1 MSAIEAKLVKGA
13 LHISSTYQGEE
24 RKKTFYRPSIIL
36 GRASANS
43 QPDFDLTPDNNISR
57 NHARIWIEDGACWIE
72 DLGTKF
78 GTRVNAKE
86 IRGLGKAR
94 VDASSR
100 IELGDTVIKVETHTD
115 SPNGFAALD
124 PQAASSA
131 TIEFE
136 RAISTKRTRLPQSKS
151 SGIDAAQRQ
160 ALLLEI
166 LIHFTLPAPL
176 EQLLQTIIGRIVELI
191 PGAVRGTLLLLEPTT
206 DKLLLAAFV
215 SSDEPAVSETLARR
229 ALQKQE
235 SFVWRNR
242 FGTDHAL
249 SIHRH
254 QIQSGMYAPLI
265 YDGRPL
271 GVLCVDNPDCQSA
284 FSEENLQLLV
294 AVADHAAVAVSYSR
308 LRQELREKSALLE
321 AALSNLSPS
330 VRTRLIEEGQRTR

>member
-1 MSAIEAKLVKGA
+1 MSAIEVKLVKGA
-13 LHISSTYQGEE
+13 LRVSSIYQGEE
-24 RKKTFYRPSIIL
+24 RKKTFYRPSITL
-36 GRASANS
+36 GRAGANS
-43 QPDFDLTPDNNISR
+43 QPDFDLSPDNNISR

-78 GTRVNAKE
+78 GTRVDAKE
-86 IRGLGKAR
+86 IRGLGKVR
-94 VDASSR
+94 IDAASR

-115 SPNGFAALD
+115 SPSGFAALD

-136 RAISTKRTRLPQSKS
+136 RAISTNRIRLSRPES
-151 SGIDAAQRQ
+151 SGLDVAQRQ

-166 LIHFTLPAPL
+166 LIHFTLPGSL
-176 EQLLQTIIGRIVELI
+176 EQLLQTIIGRIVELV
-191 PGAVRGTLLLLEPTT
+191 PGAVRGTLLLLEPKT
-206 DKLLLAAFV
+206 DKLLLAAYV

-229 ALQKQE
+229 ALQKQQG
-235 SFVWRNR
+235 FVWRNR

-294 AVADHAAVAVSYSR
+294 AVADHAAVAVSYSQM
-308 LRQELREKSALLE
+308 RQELREKSALLE

-330 VRTRLIEEGQRTR
+330 VRTRLIEEARRKS